1 LRGRF
6 YKPSAVRRGANDHQ
20 TPHPAWLARG
30 LAAGRLSLATHSSA
44 MIVCMT
50 CRRRFELCL
59 SVALYVKSMDALSR
73 PENLPPGIT
82 PAEAVAFLRYLAG
95 LCHVQPIYF
104 L

>member
-1 LRGRF
+1 
-6 YKPSAVRRGANDHQ
+6 
-20 TPHPAWLARG
+20 
-30 LAAGRLSLATHSSA
+30 
-44 MIVCMT
+44 M
-50 CRRRFELCL
+50 
-59 SVALYVKSMDALSR
+59 ALYVKSMDALSR